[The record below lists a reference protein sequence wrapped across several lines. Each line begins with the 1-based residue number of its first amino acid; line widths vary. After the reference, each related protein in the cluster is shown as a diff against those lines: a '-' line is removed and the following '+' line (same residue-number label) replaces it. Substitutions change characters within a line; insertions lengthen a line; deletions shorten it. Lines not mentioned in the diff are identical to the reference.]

1 MVMVT
6 ERPPTPR
13 GPASAR
19 PRVSI
24 AARRR
29 RVVWALASVS
39 ALAAVV
45 GSLPGLHP
53 LWWLAVALITLDL
66 TYLLLLHRLRRLAER
81 REFASA
87 FLVGPQHSGADW
99 FLAGGD
105 GSLATS
111 AGRPLDE
118 LDEIAPE
125 SYDLGPWALA
135 RFSLACLAGWFLTPV
150 TMLVRLASGRLS
162 PGSSSTLWLERLE
175 DLQARLRR
183 QSVKALSVSVVAS
196 ALVTGAGS
204 LVADAAPGGPHAS
217 APVVQAAASSSATY
231 RVQAGDTLSAI
242 AQRFGTTYGAL
253 ASANHISDPNVITVG
268 QVLTVSGTASP
279 AGRAGSGSTYTVQAG
294 DTLSA
299 IAQRFGTT
307 YGALAS
313 ANHIAD
319 PNVITVGQVLAV
331 SGTASPAAPA
341 PAQAPAPPP
350 PPAPAPAPRPA
361 PAAPSRATGAGIA
374 LPLPAQYLHGGT
386 VDGGVDYSAPGGT
399 PLYALGAGTI
409 IDEGISGFGPATPV
423 LEISSGPLA
432 GRTVYYGHAGP
443 DLVPVGARVAAGQQI
458 SSVGNGIVGISSG
471 PHLEIGFY
479 PPEHAPAGSAMLE
492 VLDRAAGH
500 NTGD

>member
-268 QVLTVSGTASP
+268 QVL
-279 AGRAGSGSTYTVQAG
+279 
-294 DTLSA
+294 
-299 IAQRFGTT
+299 
-307 YGALAS
+307 
-313 ANHIAD
+313 
-319 PNVITVGQVLAV
+319 AV